1 MNSAAN
7 ETLYRIAL
15 TLLPNVGF
23 VLAKNLIAYCG
34 SASEVFK
41 ASKGK
46 LEKIPLIGEERARGI
61 VEADV
66 MAEAEAELKFIEE
79 YGITPLFFTDAE
91 YPQRLKECNDSPMV
105 LYYKGNANLNAD
117 KVVAIVGTRR
127 ATEYGKEVTKKLV
140 QGLSEQGVL
149 VVSGLAYGIDGVAHQ
164 TALEN
169 GVNTVG
175 VLGHGLNTLYPAQH
189 KNMAKK
195 MIEQGGL
202 LTEYRSTEEMKP
214 HNFPNRNRIVAG
226 MSDAVIVIESA
237 ADGGALLTANLAHG
251 YNRDVFAY
259 PGRTT
264 DKFSAGCNL
273 LVKSNK
279 ATLIE
284 NVNDFWSAMNWL
296 PGDADAKPKFQ
307 QRQLALNL
315 SAEEKAIFD
324 VLNEKGESDIDTLTA
339 LCEINSGSL
348 AVTLLEMEMNGLLV
362 ALPGKRYK
370 LL

>member
-1 MNSAAN
+1 M
-7 ETLYRIAL
+7 LYRVAL
-15 TLLPNVGF
+15 TMLPNVGS

-34 SASEVFK
+34 SAQEVFK
-41 ASKGK
+41 ASKAK
-46 LEKIPLIGEERARGI
+46 LEKIPMIGEERARSI
-61 VEADV
+61 AEADV
-66 MAEAEAELKFIEE
+66 LHEAEAELKFIDE
-79 YGITPLFFTDAE
+79 YNITPYFFTDKE
-91 YPQRLKECNDSPMV
+91 YPQRLKECSDSPVM

-127 ATEYGKEVTKKLV
+127 ATEYGKEITKKLV

-149 VVSGLAYGIDGVAHQ
+149 VISGLAYGIDVVAHQ
-164 TALEN
+164 ASLES
-169 GVNTVG
+169 GPNTVG
-175 VLGHGLNTLYPAQH
+175 VLGHGLNTIYPAQH
-189 KNMAKK
+189 KTAAKK
-195 MIEQGGL
+195 MVEQGGL
-202 LTEYRSTEEMKP
+202 LTEYRSTEEMSP
-214 HNFPNRNRIVAG
+214 HNFPNRNRVVAG

-237 ADGGALLTANLAHG
+237 PDGGALLTANIAHG

-273 LVKSNK
+273 LIKTNK

-284 NVNDFWSAMNWL
+284 STTDFFTAMNWL
-296 PGDADAKPKFQ
+296 PGDAELKPRHQ

-315 SAEEKAIFD
+315 SAEEKLIYD
-324 VLNEKGESDIDTLTA
+324 VLNERGESDIDALTA